1 MSYLQTKINRKIFSL
16 YAVFFPI
23 YICYFISCPHLEIIC
38 LYSLVIYWNINID
51 ETETNTAYIPTWA
64 NDLCMALC
72 VDSEL
77 AQDSWGVLAS
87 CLTFALLSCW
97 TESRNHTALF
107 TAGSHSTT
115 PGALAFRW
123 CWLWR
128 CRLKRWREPGC
139 LVTSFNWWIDH
150 SWNLP

>member
-1 MSYLQTKINRKIFSL
+1 MRYFFLSTFAISFHVLIWKLFVYILWSFIGTLTLMRQKPILHIFQPEL
-16 YAVFFPI
+16 M
-23 YICYFISCPHLEIIC
+23 ICAWHC
-38 LYSLVIYWNINID
+38 VW
-51 ETETNTAYIPTWA
+51 TENWLRIAEE
-64 NDLCMALC
+64 
-72 VDSEL
+72 S
-77 AQDSWGVLAS
+77 AS

-128 CRLKRWREPGC
+128 CRLERWRETGC
-139 LVTSFNWWIDH
+139 LVTSFNWWIDQ